1 LKNKQKKTKMK
12 NTEIQPKYKV
22 GQIVEC
28 WDGFSTVDQLLIA
41 EIDLEK
47 GLYWVLNLSDVK
59 AENNLTKF
67 YQLWFYELERG
78 VESGSIG
85 ENIFDYA

>member
-1 LKNKQKKTKMK
+1 MENIQ
-12 NTEIQPKYKV
+12 IQPKYKV

-28 WDGFSTVDQLLIA
+28 WDGIDTVDQLLIA

-47 GLYWVLNLSDVK
+47 GLYWVLNLSDVM
-59 AENNLTKF
+59 AENNRTKF

-78 VESGSIG
+78 VESGSVG
-85 ENIFDYA
+85 KNIFDYA